1 VPLLG
6 DTRERAAIGSDA
18 KRDTNA
24 VSVELGEARRRP
36 IKRFE
41 KICGRLVRPWIRL
54 YDLAAAACSLFAH
67 AADSSLL
74 ICLSAASAA
83 F

>member
-24 VSVELGEARRRP
+24 VSVELGEARRRV
-36 IKRFE
+36 IKRIEQF
-41 KICGRLVRPWIRL
+41 RRRFVRPRIRL
-54 YDLAAAACSLFAH
+54 EAPVRAALFLVAH
-67 AADSSLL
+67 TAGSSLS
-74 ICLSAASAA
+74 LSILVID
-83 F
+83 